1 MDYFVEHTRK
11 KAKPMQC
18 VQCKLY
24 CTAYIDEGYLL
35 LQYQIV
41 QNENIIFR
49 VQYSTD
55 IISYYDM

>member
-1 MDYFVEHTRK
+1 
-11 KAKPMQC
+11 MQC
-18 VQCKLY
+18 VQYKLY

-41 QNENIIFR
+41 QNVNTIFK